1 MHSLDAITAMKPVVA
16 EFRRLCVRYY
26 VGGSIA
32 SIVYGQ
38 SRSTIDVDLI
48 ADLGPEHV
56 APLVEALHD
65 EYYISEGM
73 IVEAIARKSGFN
85 LIHLPTSFKVDV
97 FIVKDREYDRVA
109 LQRIRSDSLED
120 EDPSAQFFVASAEDI
135 VLSKLEWFRLG
146 HEVSERQ
153 WIDVLGVLK
162 VQQNALDRAYLT
174 KWATELDVADLLKR
188 AWKEAEA

>member
-1 MHSLDAITAMKPVVA
+1 MYSLDAITAMKPVVA

-38 SRSTIDVDLI
+38 SRSTIDVDLV
-48 ADLGPEHV
+48 ADLAPQHV
-56 APLVEALHD
+56 APLVEALHG
-65 EYYISEGM
+65 EYYISEEA
-73 IVEAIARKSGFN
+73 IVEAIARKGGFN
-85 LIHLPTSFKVDV
+85 LIYLPTSFKVDV
-97 FIVKDREYDRVA
+97 FVVKDREYDRVA
-109 LQRIRSDSLED
+109 LQRIRKDSLED

-162 VQQNALDRAYLT
+162 VQQNALDRTYLT
-174 KWATELDVADLLKR
+174 KWATELGVADLLDR